1 MGGVT
6 NEWLVGMRSFF
17 RRRNRRDTE
26 SGQGQVP
33 NRPRPAS
40 PPDHAGTT
48 DSPRL
53 APAPT
58 QPSPRRSSETPRAV
72 PPPNVQLATP
82 NLQQSHTLTKARLV
96 QPQRGVATWVPAD
109 AVFEVDGR
117 EISGGMVYV
126 GSRANAAAYAV
137 TEPCLIDRSL
147 RVDWRRPDWSGSTMN
162 YWPSYDTSAPE
173 ARGAY
178 LNWLMGGRREPSAYI
193 GYVFLFFYGLERRLF
208 VDLANDRNCSETEE
222 LAAEVR
228 RLLDIYGGNRSFSGY
243 ATGFLDLIVAMK
255 SLACDLEL
263 MPWDPDHRGWE
274 IPSALR
280 LGLGRLAATGTRL
293 PVDWALSYLRYHPE
307 NGLRTAAH
315 RCKSQFDE
323 LFRIRYRERYP
334 DGIKMRPPARKVSFT
349 YYPASAG
356 FGGAVAVQTDVP
368 DIASVVGPLNKLKDL
383 GAECMDELDA
393 LSRFLG
399 RRPEESESASA
410 VSLLPEALLA
420 THGGSLVER
429 MNDWVASALA
439 KEPFVAVSLDELVQL
454 WSPEREEKLAKRD
467 AASLASLLAKLGI
480 GLEPDV
486 RFGASTPK
494 PGSTVVIF
502 PLPEGSSAAPSTAY
516 TAAVSLVH
524 LAALVAVADGTI
536 SPAEQHH
543 LAEHIEQVLGLDASE
558 HARLE
563 AHFVLLTASKPGMA
577 GLKRKVEALS
587 SEERIAV
594 GSFLI
599 DIAAADGVV
608 SPEEIS
614 TITKIFR
621 LLELDEADVYSQ
633 VHALATGDPGPV
645 TVRESS
651 PTTRWAIP
659 EPATESPAGAL
670 RLDHAKVQA
679 RLAETAHVAAL
690 LTDIFAE
697 DDGPSASPHEP
708 TVVTPETPAQPR
720 SDSMGVSSIDGLDE
734 AHSALATALARQS
747 AWPRFAVEE
756 VATSLGLPFL
766 DGALD
771 VINEAAIEICGEPL
785 IDGEDPLETN
795 SYALE
800 EVL

>member
-1 MGGVT
+1 
-6 NEWLVGMRSFF
+6 
-17 RRRNRRDTE
+17 
-26 SGQGQVP
+26 
-33 NRPRPAS
+33 
-40 PPDHAGTT
+40 
-48 DSPRL
+48 
-53 APAPT
+53 
-58 QPSPRRSSETPRAV
+58 
-72 PPPNVQLATP
+72 
-82 NLQQSHTLTKARLV
+82 
-96 QPQRGVATWVPAD
+96 
-109 AVFEVDGR
+109 
-117 EISGGMVYV
+117 
-126 GSRANAAAYAV
+126 
-137 TEPCLIDRSL
+137 
-147 RVDWRRPDWSGSTMN
+147 MN
-162 YWPSYDTSAPE
+162 YWPSYDTSAPD

-178 LNWLMGGRREPSAYI
+178 LNWLMGGRRAPSAYI
-193 GYVFLFFYGLERRLF
+193 GYVFLFFYGLERRLL
-208 VDLANDRNCSETEE
+208 VDLAQDSDDSEIEE
-222 LAAEVR
+222 LTAEVQ
-228 RLLDIYGGNRSFSGY
+228 RLLDIYGSNRSFRGY
-243 ATGFLDLIVAMK
+243 ATSFLDLIVALR
-255 SLACDLEL
+255 SLEGDLEPL
-263 MPWDPDHRGWE
+263 PWDPDHRGWE
-274 IPSALR
+274 LPSALR
-280 LGLGRLAATGTRL
+280 LGLGRLAAAGTPL
-293 PVDWALSYLRYHPE
+293 PEDWALSYLRYHPD

-315 RCKSQFDE
+315 RCESQFDE
-323 LFRIRYRERYP
+323 LFRFRYRERYP
-334 DGIKMRPPARKVSFT
+334 DGIKMRPPARKISFS

-356 FGGAVAVQTDVP
+356 FGGTVSAQSDLP
-368 DIASVVGPLNKLKDL
+368 DITSVVGPLNKLKDL

-399 RRPEESESASA
+399 RRPEEAASASA

-420 THGGSLVER
+420 THGGPLVKR
-429 MNDWVASALA
+429 MSRWTSSALA
-439 KEPFVAVSLDELVQL
+439 HGSFASVSLDELVEQ
-454 WSPEREEKLAKRD
+454 WSPGREEKLAKRD

-524 LAALVAVADGTI
+524 LAALVAAADGTI

-563 AHFVLLTASKPGMA
+563 AHFVLLTASKLGMA
-577 GLKRKVEALS
+577 GLKRKVDALS
-587 SEERIAV
+587 SEERMAV

-659 EPATESPAGAL
+659 EPAAESPPGAI

-697 DDGPSASPHEP
+697 DDGPPAAPHEP
-708 TVVTPETPAQPR
+708 TAVTAETPAQPR
-720 SDSMGVSSIDGLDE
+720 SDSVMVSSIDGLDE
-734 AHSALATALARQS
+734 AHSALATALARRS
-747 AWPRFAVEE
+747 EWPRFAAEE

-785 IDGEDPLETN
+785 IDGEDPLDTN